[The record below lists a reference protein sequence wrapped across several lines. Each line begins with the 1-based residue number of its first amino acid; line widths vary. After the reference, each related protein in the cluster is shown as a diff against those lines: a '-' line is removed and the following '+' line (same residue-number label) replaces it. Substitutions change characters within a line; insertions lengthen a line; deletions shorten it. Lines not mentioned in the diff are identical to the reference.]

1 MKNLKAA
8 VITLLVLTVLVA
20 LFTVAVHFPIAV
32 FNGLLIGA
40 ASVVVCITF
49 DFVKSKL

>member
-8 VITLLVLTVLVA
+8 VVTLFILSVLVA

-32 FNGLLIGA
+32 FNGLLIGS
-40 ASVVVCITF
+40 ASAVLYITF
-49 DFVKSKL
+49 DFVKSKM

>member
-8 VITLLVLTVLVA
+8 VITLLVLTVIIT

-32 FNGLLIGA
+32 FNGLLIGSA
-40 ASVVVCITF
+40 AAVLCITF